1 MAIRSTARDG
11 KSMVFSYEPEIR
23 KSWMMKIG
31 KIPFTD
37 MYVYQ
42 FDHNK
47 RDAFYK
53 QTVITDPDLLARI
66 VEDDR
71 EAAFRAPFLAQLRAD
86 MAP

>member
-1 MAIRSTARDG
+1 MAIRSTSRNG
-11 KSMVFSYEPEIR
+11 YSMFISDEPVIQ
-23 KSWMMKIG
+23 KSWITKLG
-31 KIPFTD
+31 KLPFTD
-37 MYVYQ
+37 IYMYQ